1 MNKNLKEGHI
11 YRLEDIK
18 WDELA
23 AINIYKD
30 ELEKS
35 GNLDKMLKGEKTD
48 VISLHLMLLGVDV
61 DLDATLQVVQ
71 QGETPVVE
79 IIGISPDYVPSN

>member
-11 YRLEDIK
+11 YRQQDIK

-23 AINIYKD
+23 AINIYKE